1 MTISKRSHCND
12 HIFQVSPDVKAISAS
27 ESGELWAVL
36 DRVVPDSVIPAA
48 LVDVLVGPGS
58 GIPGAPGAAGL
69 QPAANARGVLA
80 RRSGVTP
87 EQVAGTGWDIALGVS
102 RICFVDR
109 FQLLLSRYAF
119 HVQIMLHFS
128 CREVGSPFA
137 FGERGR
143 TIERLRL

>member
-1 MTISKRSHCND
+1 MIKLIFLQLFEILVIVMNKHV
-12 HIFQVSPDVKAISAS
+12 FQVSPDVKAISAS

-48 LVDVLVGPGS
+48 LVDVLVGPGGS
-58 GIPGAPGAAGL
+58 IPGAPSAAGL

-102 RICFVDR
+102 RICFVDLS
-109 FQLLLSRYAF
+109 QLLLLHYPLD
-119 HVQIMLHFS
+119 VQITYAALF
-128 CREVGSPFA
+128 
-137 FGERGR
+137 
-143 TIERLRL
+143 L

>member
-1 MTISKRSHCND
+1 MNKY
-12 HIFQVSPDVKAISAS
+12 IFQVSADVKAISAS

-58 GIPGAPGAAGL
+58 IPGAPSAGL

-102 RICFVDR
+102 LICFVDR
-109 FQLLLSRYAF
+109 FQLF
-119 HVQIMLHFS
+119 LHFM
-128 CREVGSPFA
+128 
-137 FGERGR
+137 
-143 TIERLRL
+143 

>member
-1 MTISKRSHCND
+1 M
-12 HIFQVSPDVKAISAS
+12 
-27 ESGELWAVL
+27 L

-58 GIPGAPGAAGL
+58 IPGAPSAGL

-102 RICFVDR
+102 RIVLWIDYNC
-109 FQLLLSRYAF
+109 SCISCTNYAALF
-119 HVQIMLHFS
+119 L
-128 CREVGSPFA
+128 
-137 FGERGR
+137 
-143 TIERLRL
+143 

>member
-1 MTISKRSHCND
+1 MNKHV
-12 HIFQVSPDVKAISAS
+12 FQVSPDVKAISAS

-58 GIPGAPGAAGL
+58 GVPGAPGAGL

-102 RICFVDR
+102 RICFLDR
-109 FQLLLSRYAF
+109 F
-119 HVQIMLHFS
+119 
-128 CREVGSPFA
+128 
-137 FGERGR
+137 
-143 TIERLRL
+143 